1 MNAGF
6 VHEPVMLE
14 EVMFWLI
21 SNPSGVYVDAT
32 VGGAGHAQAILERTQ
47 GTLIG
52 LDCDADA
59 IRAAQDRLA
68 PYSARKI
75 LVRANFETLGAV
87 LRNLNISQVD
97 GVLLDLGVSS
107 YQLDTA
113 HRGFS
118 FGQSARL
125 DMRMD
130 QDLKHSAYEMV
141 NTTRQNELERI
152 IRLFG
157 EEKMAARIARA
168 IVTRRAE
175 APIETTRE
183 LADLIARTMPAAMR
197 HLKIH
202 PATRTFQALRIAVN
216 RELDVIE
223 PAISA
228 AVGALTP
235 GGRLC
240 VIAFHS
246 LEDRLVKNAFRDLA
260 ATCVCPKD
268 LPYCVCQKKAT
279 LRVMTRKAVMP
290 SPQEIEK
297 NPRARSARLR
307 VAERI

>member
-1 MNAGF
+1 MSAGF

-152 IRLFG
+152 LRLFG

-290 SPQEIEK
+290 SPEEIDK